1 MFRLTG
7 ALSTA
12 TSTPLA
18 AGFCPAGEASACVPD
33 PAQTRT
39 GETTPCVPRRGDTE
53 GGGTQPRT
61 AAPSS
66 GWGWAKLGW
75 SEGGPT
81 AKRRWNTGTEA
92 APNRHRTY
100 TGTTGA
106 DGILDAPG
114 NGPHASREGR

>member
-33 PAQTRT
+33 PVQTRT

-53 GGGTQPRT
+53 GGGY
-61 AAPSS
+61 
-66 GWGWAKLGW
+66 
-75 SEGGPT
+75 PT
-81 AKRRWNTGTEA
+81 A
-92 APNRHRTY
+92 
-100 TGTTGA
+100 
-106 DGILDAPG
+106 
-114 NGPHASREGR
+114 NGRPVVGLGLGKVGVE